1 MIRLNKYISNS
12 GLCTRREADA
22 YIVDGRVKVDKKIV
36 KTLGYKVSFNAEVRV
51 DNQIIV
57 PYLYSYIVLNKPIDF
72 KLKGENNI
80 YNLLNSSKIDNL
92 IITEKN
98 IDDLKGLVVFSND
111 IEFNKNFR
119 TFLTKINQLFH
130 VKFKNPI
137 SLENLDFLRKN
148 KSKNLKI
155 ISVNFV
161 NNTSKNEIGLEI
173 ISDNYLNVVGLLKSL
188 KNEIISIDRVLI
200 DNISKKKLSSLMK
213 QAALNE
219 KLSIFKEVKT
229 IQLVRLF
236 GSVILASIVFLI
248 SARQNLL
255 LYAMM
260 IGVMILY
267 YRPVKGRIGEDLDL
281 TSEELG
287 SLSSTKENT

>member
-1 MIRLNKYISNS
+1 
-12 GLCTRREADA
+12 LCTRREADA

-80 YNLLNSSKIDNL
+80 YNLLSSSKIDNL

-130 VKFKNPI
+130 VKFKTPI

-200 DNISKKKLSSLMK
+200 DNISKKKLSRGWWRFLTDK
-213 QAALNE
+213 E
-219 KLSIFKEVKT
+219 LSNFK
-229 IQLVRLF
+229 
-236 GSVILASIVFLI
+236 SI
-248 SARQNLL
+248 
-255 LYAMM
+255 
-260 IGVMILY
+260 
-267 YRPVKGRIGEDLDL
+267 
-281 TSEELG
+281 
-287 SLSSTKENT
+287 

>member
-1 MIRLNKYISNS
+1 M
-12 GLCTRREADA
+12 CTRREADA

-119 TFLTKINQLFH
+119 IFLTKINQLFH
-130 VKFKNPI
+130 VKFKKHI
-137 SLENLDFLRKN
+137 ALENLDFLIKN

-200 DNISKKKLSSLMK
+200 DNISKKKLSRGWWRFLTDK
-213 QAALNE
+213 E
-219 KLSIFKEVKT
+219 LSNFK
-229 IQLVRLF
+229 
-236 GSVILASIVFLI
+236 SI
-248 SARQNLL
+248 
-255 LYAMM
+255 
-260 IGVMILY
+260 
-267 YRPVKGRIGEDLDL
+267 
-281 TSEELG
+281 
-287 SLSSTKENT
+287 

>member
-1 MIRLNKYISNS
+1 M
-12 GLCTRREADA
+12 CTRREADA

-119 TFLTKINQLFH
+119 IFLTKINQLFH

-148 KSKNLKI
+148 KSKTLKI

-200 DNISKKKLSSLMK
+200 DNISKKKLSRGWWRFLTDK
-213 QAALNE
+213 E
-219 KLSIFKEVKT
+219 LSNFK
-229 IQLVRLF
+229 
-236 GSVILASIVFLI
+236 SI
-248 SARQNLL
+248 
-255 LYAMM
+255 
-260 IGVMILY
+260 
-267 YRPVKGRIGEDLDL
+267 
-281 TSEELG
+281 
-287 SLSSTKENT
+287 

>member
-22 YIVDGRVKVDKKIV
+22 YIVDGRVKVDKKVV
-36 KTLGYKVSFNAEVRV
+36 KTLGHKVSLNAEVRV

-57 PYLYSYIVLNKPIDF
+57 PYLHSYIVLNKPIDF
-72 KLKGENNI
+72 KLKGKNNI
-80 YNLLNSSKIDNL
+80 YNLLSSSKIDNL
-92 IITEKN
+92 ILTEKN

-130 VKFKNPI
+130 IKFNNPI
-137 SLENLDFLRKN
+137 SLENLDFLKKN

-155 ISVNFV
+155 ISVDFV

-188 KNEIISIDRVLI
+188 NNDILSIDRVLI
-200 DNISKKKLSSLMK
+200 DNISKKKLSRGRWRLLTDK
-213 QAALNE
+213 E
-219 KLSIFKEVKT
+219 LSNFK
-229 IQLVRLF
+229 
-236 GSVILASIVFLI
+236 SI
-248 SARQNLL
+248 
-255 LYAMM
+255 
-260 IGVMILY
+260 
-267 YRPVKGRIGEDLDL
+267 
-281 TSEELG
+281 
-287 SLSSTKENT
+287 

>member
-119 TFLTKINQLFH
+119 TFLTKINHGF
-130 VKFKNPI
+130 
-137 SLENLDFLRKN
+137 FLNIR
-148 KSKNLKI
+148 
-155 ISVNFV
+155 
-161 NNTSKNEIGLEI
+161 NTL
-173 ISDNYLNVVGLLKSL
+173 
-188 KNEIISIDRVLI
+188 RC
-200 DNISKKKLSSLMK
+200 
-213 QAALNE
+213 
-219 KLSIFKEVKT
+219 
-229 IQLVRLF
+229 
-236 GSVILASIVFLI
+236 
-248 SARQNLL
+248 
-255 LYAMM
+255 
-260 IGVMILY
+260 Y
-267 YRPVKGRIGEDLDL
+267 YRFIR
-281 TSEELG
+281 
-287 SLSSTKENT
+287 NH